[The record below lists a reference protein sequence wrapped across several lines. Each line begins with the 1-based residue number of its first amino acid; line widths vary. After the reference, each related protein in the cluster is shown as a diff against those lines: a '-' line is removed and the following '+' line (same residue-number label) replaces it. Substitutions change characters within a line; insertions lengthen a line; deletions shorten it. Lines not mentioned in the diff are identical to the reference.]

1 MQAKNYFFSKNF
13 QPLINALLQWK
24 KALFAAT
31 RPGHREPSIEHPA
44 SLFEFLFVILLF
56 EF

>member
-1 MQAKNYFFSKNF
+1 MQGKNYFFSKNF
-13 QPLINALLQWK
+13 QFPINALLQWK
-24 KALFAAT
+24 KGLFTAT
-31 RPGHREPSIEHPA
+31 RPDHREPSIEHPA